1 MFRSRKGA
9 KSCFAEPISCFK
21 ESKVNH
27 PRTPPLPAIFS
38 TLSGC
43 LSSPGKLGKGL
54 GEPGELAMWQVNAWW
69 NSLNHRIIFGVRT
82 AETQQKTSGRG
93 KCCSVNILKF
103 RKTFASLLLQILQE
117 LYACWYL
124 DTFCKNYSI
133 KPKFEKKK
141 QNKGLLEI
149 WIITPETNSK
159 NLPALQSD
167 AYPPIYR
174 RVLSPNQRSP
184 PRRRFETCSATA
196 RTGDG
201 FGKSHNPLGMVAT
214 KPEKWCSLKIFQDQ
228 NWWNQWFT
236 CSKVWCPSGS
246 ALWKGEYLFQLPGSW
261 GYLGLPDEFISKKN
275 KPWIKVIIR
284 WESEK

>member
-133 KPKFEKKK
+133 KPKFEKKTK
-141 QNKGLLEI
+141 QRAVGNLNHHTWNKFKKSASSAIRCLPPHLPQGVV
-149 WIITPETNSK
+149 TQPTFASK
-159 NLPALQSD
+159 KALWDMLCDSKD
-167 AYPPIYR
+167 W
-174 RVLSPNQRSP
+174 
-184 PRRRFETCSATA
+184 RRFWK
-196 RTGDG
+196 
-201 FGKSHNPLGMVAT
+201 KS
-214 KPEKWCSLKIFQDQ
+214 
-228 NWWNQWFT
+228 
-236 CSKVWCPSGS
+236 
-246 ALWKGEYLFQLPGSW
+246 
-261 GYLGLPDEFISKKN
+261 
-275 KPWIKVIIR
+275 
-284 WESEK
+284 

>member
-133 KPKFEKKK
+133 KPKFEKKNKTKGCWKFESSHLK
-141 QNKGLLEI
+141 QIQKICQLCNPMPTPPSTAGCCHPTNVRLQEGALRHALRQQGLATVLEKV
-149 WIITPETNSK
+149 ITP
-159 NLPALQSD
+159 
-167 AYPPIYR
+167 
-174 RVLSPNQRSP
+174 
-184 PRRRFETCSATA
+184 
-196 RTGDG
+196 
-201 FGKSHNPLGMVAT
+201 
-214 KPEKWCSLKIFQDQ
+214 
-228 NWWNQWFT
+228 
-236 CSKVWCPSGS
+236 
-246 ALWKGEYLFQLPGSW
+246 
-261 GYLGLPDEFISKKN
+261 
-275 KPWIKVIIR
+275 
-284 WESEK
+284 WEW